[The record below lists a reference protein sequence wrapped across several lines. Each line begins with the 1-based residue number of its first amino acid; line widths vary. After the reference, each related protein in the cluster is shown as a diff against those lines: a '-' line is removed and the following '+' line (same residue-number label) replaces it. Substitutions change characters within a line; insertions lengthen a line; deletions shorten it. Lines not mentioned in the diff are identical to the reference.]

1 MPSLRVAAR
10 CRGSFSGC
18 YPEGV
23 TDLKVEF
30 YYSSKD
36 NPSDR
41 FPVSINDAL
50 KALKDLEQSGVKT
63 EAIDVS
69 QLDDVFRLYHK
80 ALVGPNAA
88 KRAVFGMKGALQAD
102 FGRACPALY
111 VYEDAADR
119 YPTDAYPRSDREK
132 GLIGIGAALQD
143 LIAEHRRSTRTVTES
158 EEEDE

>member
-1 MPSLRVAAR
+1 V
-10 CRGSFSGC
+10 
-18 YPEGV
+18 
-23 TDLKVEF
+23 KVEF

-36 NPSDR
+36 KPSDR
-41 FPVSINDAL
+41 FPVSVDDAL
-50 KALKDLEQSGVKT
+50 NELNELGQLGVQT

-102 FGRACPALY
+102 FGRTCPALY
-111 VYEDAADR
+111 VYEDAGDR

-132 GLIGIGAALQD
+132 GLIGIGAALDD
-143 LIAEHRRSTRTVTES
+143 LIAEHRRKGTAVIEAD
-158 EEEDE
+158 EEAE